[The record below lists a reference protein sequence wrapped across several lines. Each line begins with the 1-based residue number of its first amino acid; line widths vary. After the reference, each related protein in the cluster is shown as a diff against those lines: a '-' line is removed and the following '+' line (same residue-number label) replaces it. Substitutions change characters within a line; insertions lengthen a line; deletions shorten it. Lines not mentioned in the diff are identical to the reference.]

1 MFDLV
6 KKYEGLELK
15 AYRCPAGVWTI
26 GYGSTRDLDGKSF
39 CYGDTI
45 TKEKAERLLQ
55 RYYDDNCVF
64 INNLNLTDKQEDA
77 LFSLIYNIGRGGF
90 LRSGLYKAILN
101 KDAKAV
107 FKNWDWIS
115 VGGKVSNG
123 LIKRRAEELALF
135 TEDFNKGNGWK

>member
-1 MFDLV
+1 MFELV

-64 INNLNLTDKQEDA
+64 INNLNLTDRQETA
-77 LFSLIYNIGRGGF
+77 LFSLIYNIGVAVSCVRGFIRLYLKKMQRRF
-90 LRSGLYKAILN
+90 LKTGI
-101 KDAKAV
+101 
-107 FKNWDWIS
+107 
-115 VGGKVSNG
+115 G
-123 LIKRRAEELALF
+123 
-135 TEDFNKGNGWK
+135 